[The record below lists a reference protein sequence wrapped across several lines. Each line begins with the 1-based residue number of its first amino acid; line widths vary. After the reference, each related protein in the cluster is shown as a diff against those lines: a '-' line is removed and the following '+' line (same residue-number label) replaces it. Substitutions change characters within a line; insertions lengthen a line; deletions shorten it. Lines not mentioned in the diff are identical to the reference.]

1 MKQKNRGDKRK
12 EKYGSALSGPSYA
25 NKQKVD
31 IKDIDELTNK
41 NSRAKN
47 KSRGQVTTSS
57 LSTTRTTRVLG
68 YLNDRDRFN
77 EAINSKTAH
86 VPIIIDFTQN
96 NAACKRMRGA
106 FDSLSMDNQQ
116 MQFYLVDVEEGDTV
130 AQKYEID
137 VMPTFVIFENGA
149 EVDRMSG
156 TNEQVLKDFV
166 AKHT

>member
-12 EKYGSALSGPSYA
+12 EKYGSTLSGPSYA

-86 VPIIIDFTQN
+86 VPIIVDFT
-96 NAACKRMRGA
+96 
-106 FDSLSMDNQQ
+106 
-116 MQFYLVDVEEGDTV
+116 
-130 AQKYEID
+130 
-137 VMPTFVIFENGA
+137 
-149 EVDRMSG
+149 
-156 TNEQVLKDFV
+156 
-166 AKHT
+166 

>member
-1 MKQKNRGDKRK
+1 
-12 EKYGSALSGPSYA
+12 
-25 NKQKVD
+25 
-31 IKDIDELTNK
+31 
-41 NSRAKN
+41 
-47 KSRGQVTTSS
+47 
-57 LSTTRTTRVLG
+57 
-68 YLNDRDRFN
+68 
-77 EAINSKTAH
+77 
-86 VPIIIDFTQN
+86 
-96 NAACKRMRGA
+96 MRGA

-166 AKHT
+166 AKHS